1 MFSYF
6 RSPQCSFLKITAFGD
21 SLFRGLQEHLPS
33 YSFYEELDLHLE
45 WDVNFFP
52 GATLS
57 SLRNQ
62 IFEFKD
68 DFQFSNIILIH
79 IGTNNLENSVW
90 EIDSKLYLQLYYTVR
105 ERFPSADIV
114 FSLILPRWDC
124 DDLYLKSRY
133 YNNNLFRLF
142 EHFHNCYIL
151 DATELFVTNCNFYCN
166 DGLHLTPRGK
176 ATLAKQFSSLICK
189 IVYKQ
194 NFKHH
199 PNPRIPKELKI
210 LTPRR
215 CRPPKQPLQPVLT
228 EKDRALA
235 KYIKREKY
243 GKPYRRTLQKKPS
256 PKKKYRYAKKTL
268 QHVMLPPPPKQ
279 YVPETGKLKL
289 MPYITL
295 GGSSTPWR
303 SQVSQG
309 QVPLPTPISPYI
321 SRRKKAKQKKRRR
334 RRMKRKRKRKKVT
347 IVCLKM
353 IYLKCICT
361 STWKYIYSSIC
372 TFVLINLFVCVCVNI
387 INDTNLHVI

>member
-1 MFSYF
+1 M
-6 RSPQCSFLKITAFGD
+6 
-21 SLFRGLQEHLPS
+21 
-33 YSFYEELDLHLE
+33 
-45 WDVNFFP
+45 
-52 GATLS
+52 S

-79 IGTNNLENSVW
+79 IGTNNLQNSVW

-105 ERFPSADIV
+105 ERFPCADII

-124 DDLYLKSRY
+124 EDLYLKSRY
-133 YNNNLFRLF
+133 YNNNLFPLF
-142 EHFHNCYIL
+142 ERFHNCFIL
-151 DATELFVTNCNFYCN
+151 DASELFVTNCNLYSN

-176 ATLAKQFSSLICK
+176 AILAKQLSSLICK

-215 CRPPKQPLQPVLT
+215 RRPPKQPLQPVLT

-243 GKPYRRTLQKKPS
+243 GKPVGRTLQKKPS
-256 PKKKYRYAKKTL
+256 PKKKYRYAKKNL
-268 QHVMLPPPPKQ
+268 QNVMLPPPPKQ
-279 YVPETGKLKL
+279 YVPETVRLKQ

-295 GGSSTPWR
+295 GGSTSSPQWKA
-303 SQVSQG
+303 QFSQG

-321 SRRKKAKQKKRRR
+321 SRRKKAKEKKRRR
-334 RRMKRKRKRKKVT
+334 RRSKRKRKRKKVT
-347 IVCLKM
+347 IVCFKM
-353 IYLKCICT
+353 IYLKCTCMHGSL
-361 STWKYIYSSIC
+361 STPQ
-372 TFVLINLFVCVCVNI
+372 FVHLY
-387 INDTNLHVI
+387 